1 MKGFSDHIRP
11 GETIDV
17 PYSEGVFIG
26 YRWYD
31 KHRIPYVFPFGYGLS
46 YTSFTYE
53 SIACED
59 RMEREGRVLVTVRV
73 RNGGGRAG
81 KEIVQLYVSDTRSS
95 VERPEKELKAFAKVA
110 LEPGES
116 KTVTLELTAAV
127 FRSGIPNPTAGNWSE
142 ANSYSRAEVPVQTP
156 LSTVLN
162 L

>member
-1 MKGFSDHIRP
+1 M
-11 GETIDV
+11 
-17 PYSEGVFIG
+17 
-26 YRWYD
+26 
-31 KHRIPYVFPFGYGLS
+31 
-46 YTSFTYE
+46 
-53 SIACED
+53 
-59 RMEREGRVLVTVRV
+59 TVRV

-116 KTVTLELTAAV
+116 KTVTLELDR
-127 FRSGIPNPTAGNWSE
+127 RSFSFWDTESHGWKLERGEFVLRAGGSS
-142 ANSYSRAEVPVQTP
+142 ADLP